1 MGERKVRGA
10 GMMVALGLAAFVT
23 APPLLAQSPPD
34 PAPPPGMPD
43 VTDPPAE
50 STPVP
55 DTKGE
60 KDKPDKPLSDHLKQN
75 EGVIEP
81 PRDMDS
87 KIQRTPPVPDPN
99 TTPVIP
105 PPGSPGGNPDIQP
118 K

>member
-1 MGERKVRGA
+1 
-10 GMMVALGLAAFVT
+10 MMAALGLAALVA

-50 STPVP
+50 STPIP

-60 KDKPDKPLSDHLKQN
+60 KDTPDKPLTEELKQN
-75 EGVIEP
+75 EGVLEP
-81 PRDMDS
+81 PHDMDS
-87 KIQRTPPVPDPN
+87 KIERPAPVPNPG